1 MDWRGRKGSG
11 NIEDHRASGGRVG
24 RGGRVGGVGLV
35 AVLIIGYF
43 LGIDVTPLLNGTAED
58 PVQDQ
63 GGGQITAADEQAAE
77 FVSVNL
83 AFTEQIWTKV
93 LREQANH
100 TYVPAV
106 LYLFKGAAQSP
117 CGDASG
123 ATGPFYCPGDQKV
136 YLDTDFFNTLDQRL
150 GASGD
155 FAMAYVVAHEVAHHV
170 QNELGILA
178 RANAVRAQ
186 GSAAESNAIS
196 VQIELQ
202 ADCLSGIWARGVKE
216 QFGAIEAG
224 DFEEAF
230 NAAKAIGDDTLQRNA
245 GRRVS
250 PESFTHG
257 TSRQRS
263 SWFAKGLNSGQLRDC
278 NTFSAS
284 QL

>member
-1 MDWRGRKGSG
+1 LARTQRQQQHRGSPRQRQPGRTRRRHRRHRHGGGSG
-11 NIEDHRASGGRVG
+11 HRLFPWHRRDTFVERRHGQPCAK
-24 RGGRVGGVGLV
+24 RGG
-35 AVLIIGYF
+35 
-43 LGIDVTPLLNGTAED
+43 AE
-58 PVQDQ
+58 
-63 GGGQITAADEQAAE
+63 ITQADEEAAQ

-83 AFTEQIWTKV
+83 AFTEQIWAKI
-93 LREQANH
+93 LREQANQ
-100 TYVPAV
+100 TYNPAV

-136 YLDTDFFNTLDQRL
+136 YLDTDFFNTMQQQL

-170 QNELGILA
+170 QDELGILEKANTLRA
-178 RANAVRAQ
+178 RV
-186 GSAAESNAIS
+186 GEAESNAIS

-202 ADCLSGIWARGVKE
+202 ADCLSGIWARGVQE
-216 QFGAIEAG
+216 QFGAIQPG

-257 TSRQRS
+257 TSKQRS
-263 SWFAKGLNSGQLRDC
+263 SWFAKGLKSGQLRDC
-278 NTFSAS
+278 NTFSAA